1 MLKTENAALQGL
13 AHVRG
18 DASAYTKVSGEL
30 CCIPPEKIPHKG
42 RASPAYVYACIKR
55 SFVDSPPPPVFAR
68 LELMSDIFCVANEAP
83 TPPTPVVGD
92 ARHPVTE
99 CPLNRGLSFRYI
111 QKFKQRSSYDTVVT
125 KADTQELFYDEYL
138 TVEYKHANDKCM
150 HVAKLCD
157 SIQNIMKAA
166 HSQMLSNHEKEC
178 MRLPLM
184 PYQRFMKRQSF
195 C

>member
-1 MLKTENAALQGL
+1 M
-13 AHVRG
+13 
-18 DASAYTKVSGEL
+18 
-30 CCIPPEKIPHKG
+30 
-42 RASPAYVYACIKR
+42 KR

-68 LELMSDIFCVANEAP
+68 LELMSDHFCVVNEAP
-83 TPPTPVVGD
+83 TPPTPPTPVVGN

-99 CPLNRGLSFRYI
+99 LGNAGHPITASLYSRMCAAPLNRGPSLRYI

-125 KADTQELFYDEYL
+125 KADTQELFFDEYL
-138 TVEYKHANDKCM
+138 TVEYKPANNKCM
-150 HVAKLCD
+150 HVANLCD
-157 SIQNIMKAA
+157 NIKNYLKAS
-166 HSQMLSNHEKEC
+166 HSKIHSNHENEC

>member
-1 MLKTENAALQGL
+1 M
-13 AHVRG
+13 
-18 DASAYTKVSGEL
+18 
-30 CCIPPEKIPHKG
+30 
-42 RASPAYVYACIKR
+42 KR
-55 SFVDSPPPPVFAR
+55 SFVESPPPPVFAR
-68 LELMSDIFCVANEAP
+68 LELMSDHFCVVNEAP
-83 TPPTPVVGD
+83 TPPTPPTPVVGN

-99 CPLNRGLSFRYI
+99 LGNARHPVTELGNARHPVTELGNAGHPITASLYSRMCAAPLNRGPSLRYI

-157 SIQNIMKAA
+157 SIQNNMKAA
-166 HSQMLSNHEKEC
+166 HSKMLSNHEKEC